1 MRHFILWS
9 FSGNEE
15 KMWDISKDTK
25 HFIVQLKLLSKG
37 VMGARGRK
45 LLSGRDEVEDVG
57 SGWSGVDN
65 LD

>member
-1 MRHFILWS
+1 M
-9 FSGNEE
+9 
-15 KMWDISKDTK
+15 
-25 HFIVQLKLLSKG
+25 QLKLLSKG